1 MTNNVK
7 MSLAVISF
15 VGALVIGF
23 IALFLPPEGVIDS
36 SVLWFSAQMLL
47 FCSTLL
53 GLSLNLGK
61 WGKTETNKKEE

>member
-1 MTNNVK
+1 MKENIK
-7 MSLAVISF
+7 LLLAISSF
-15 VGALVIGF
+15 TGSLVIGF

-53 GLSLNLGK
+53 GMSLNLGRY
-61 WGKTETNKKEE
+61 GKTKEQKE